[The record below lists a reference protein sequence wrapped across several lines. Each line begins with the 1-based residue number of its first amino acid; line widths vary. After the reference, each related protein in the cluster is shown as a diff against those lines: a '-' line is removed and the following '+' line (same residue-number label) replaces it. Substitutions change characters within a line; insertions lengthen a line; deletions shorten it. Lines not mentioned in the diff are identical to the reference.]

1 MGYYDGHSVLHL
13 VGFILEPE
21 YLYFMGANGEVSAD
35 VVKGLPDSPPPCA
48 PLFLSACLPPATRPH
63 VVLAMAGKQHP
74 ESASS
79 FVIHQRPC
87 VVQSTSGNQ
96 SVKLVFINV
105 KSPPRSDINT
115 KPSLHMK
122 SVSSCAE
129 CPVSL

>member
-1 MGYYDGHSVLHL
+1 MGYYDGHSVLHF
-13 VGFILEPE
+13 VGFVLESE
-21 YLYFMGANGEVSAD
+21 YLYFMGANGEVSAH
-35 VVKGLPDSPPPCA
+35 VVKDLPDSPLPAPPS
-48 PLFLSACLPPATRPH
+48 FSQPAHRPSTRPH

-74 ESASS
+74 ESSS
-79 FVIHQRPC
+79 FVIRQRPC

-96 SVKLVFINV
+96 SVKLVFTNV

-122 SVSSCAE
+122 SISSCAE